1 MTQIVIAG
9 GGQAGFQ
16 TAMSLRQNGFDGR
29 ILLVGDEP
37 GLPYQRPPLS
47 KAYLT
52 GDMSREGLDL
62 RPATFFTKEQI
73 ELIADC
79 VDSVDRQARR
89 VTLRAGGTL
98 AYDHLVLATGA
109 RNRLL
114 NIEGAD
120 SAGVHLLRTAADAER
135 LRAALAGAQRAVV
148 IGAGFIGLEIAA
160 GLRKR
165 GIDVTVLEA
174 LDRVMA
180 RAVTPELS
188 VYFARYHAEDGTRL
202 LFKTGAVRL
211 TQSGGHVDGVET
223 SDGAVLPADLV
234 VIGVGVVPNVELAAA
249 AGLPVDNGIVVDKHL
264 LTADPHI
271 SAIGDCAAFPSID
284 AGRRVRLE
292 SVQNAVDQ
300 ARCVAAR
307 LTGRP
312 HAYGAVPWFWS
323 DQGTLKLQMVG
334 LTQGWTDTVV
344 IGDPAAASF
353 SVLCFAGSRLIGIE
367 SVNRPADHMA
377 GRRLLAGATSL
388 TPEMARAP
396 GFDLKA
402 FAKQALEQASA
413 V

>member
-188 VYFARYHAEDGTRL
+188 VYFARYHAENGTRL

-211 TQSGGHVDGVET
+211 TQSGGHVDGVEI

-234 VIGVGVVPNVELAAA
+234 VIGVGVAPNVELAAS

-402 FAKQALEQASA
+402 FAKQALEQTSA

>member
-52 GDMSREGLDL
+52 GDMSRDGLDL

-89 VTLRAGGTL
+89 VTLRTGGTL

-188 VYFARYHAEDGTRL
+188 AYFARYHAENGTRL

-234 VIGVGVVPNVELAAA
+234 VIGVGVAPNVELAAS

-284 AGRRVRLE
+284 TGRRVRLE

>member
-211 TQSGGHVDGVET
+211 TQSGGHVDGVVT
-223 SDGAVLPADLV
+223 SDGSVLPADLV

-402 FAKQALEQASA
+402 FAKQALEQTSA

>member
-188 VYFARYHAEDGTRL
+188 VYFARYHAENGTRL

-211 TQSGGHVDGVET
+211 TQSGGHVDGVEI
-223 SDGAVLPADLV
+223 SDGSVLPADLV